1 MKGRRIKKT
10 EPHPT
15 PGFRASTGASMLLA
29 ASLAVGG
36 MTTES
41 VLERGRKDLR
51 WLIETCFSL
60 VNKDSIKVPFLFNK
74 AQDHYWPRIS
84 ARDIILKAR
93 KEGFSTIRLARMV
106 AKCMTMKN
114 RHCVV
119 VSHEEQSTKR
129 LLERAVYLLDNSL
142 IKVNYKVTGSTIE
155 FPDTES
161 KIWIGTAG
169 AKAFG
174 RGDDITDYH
183 LSEYAFWTNPGLIV
197 GIEEACM
204 NDAEG
209 CIESTANGWGT
220 PYHKLWVSAEK
231 KEAHKHSEVAGPK
244 FYKPHFYGWFW
255 DANYR
260 VESKRP
266 LDELNDYE
274 KMLRKMFNLSDHQLL
289 WRRLKIEAS
298 SDPTKFEQEYPAF
311 PEEAFLVAGSMVF
324 SPHAVRQQEAAARP
338 IMWQGEIRD
347 LNGKPKLEP
356 TKGDPTTGINPG
368 RLIIWLPP
376 RRDSQYLGSGD
387 VSSGIEPAPG
397 DDVDETGCYSVLDIY
412 DIESW
417 EQVAQWR
424 GLVAPDEFGEICVM
438 VGMLYN
444 EALLAPEVNNHG
456 HTACVVIRD
465 SGYRNL
471 YEREEAKGGTTMGF
485 YTMPGVTGTRARL
498 INSLRAST
506 RDLAIKI
513 NSPTTFSEMRSF
525 VKKAGG
531 KMGPQPSCFSDTVIT
546 AGIASLLLEERTA
559 IPEKKADG
567 GRQRLSMMNR
577 GTPGGIRHPTKG
589 GYG

>member
-1 MKGRRIKKT
+1 MSTEQVIEKGR
-10 EPHPT
+10 
-15 PGFRASTGASMLLA
+15 G
-29 ASLAVGG
+29 
-36 MTTES
+36 
-41 VLERGRKDLR
+41 DLR

-60 VNKDSIKVPFLFNK
+60 VNKDSKKVPFLFNK

-84 ARDIILKAR
+84 PRDIILKAR

-106 AKCMTMKN
+106 AKCMTMMN

-119 VSHEEQSTKR
+119 VSHEEKSTAR

-142 IKVNYKVTGSTIE
+142 IKVNYKVTGNSII
-155 FPDTES
+155 FPDTKS

-231 KEAHKHSEVAGPK
+231 KEAHKVAEQLGPK

-255 DANYR
+255 DSNYR
-260 VESKRP
+260 VAAPRP
-266 LDELNDYE
+266 LDETNDYE
-274 KMLRKMFNLSDHQLL
+274 KWLRKAYNLSDDQLL

-298 SDPTKFEQEYPAF
+298 SDPTKFEQEYPAT
-311 PEEAFLVAGSMVF
+311 PEEAFLVAGMMVF
-324 SPHAVRQQEAAARP
+324 SPQAIRQQETAARA
-338 IMWQGEIRD
+338 ILWQGEIRD
-347 LNGKPKLEP
+347 RAGKPTLEP
-356 TKGDPTTGINPG
+356 TKEDPTTRVNAG
-368 RLIIWLPP
+368 RLTIWLPP
-376 RRDSQYLGSGD
+376 RRGNQYLGAGD
-387 VSSGIEPAPG
+387 VASGIEPTADQAEEP
-397 DDVDETGCYSVLDIY
+397 DETGCYSVLDIY
-412 DIESW
+412 DCETW

-456 HTACVVIRD
+456 LTTCVTIRD
-465 SGYRNL
+465 LDYRNL
-471 YEREEAKGGTTMGF
+471 LERDEAKGGTTMGF

-498 INSLRAST
+498 INSLRATT
-506 RDLAIKI
+506 RDFTIKI
-513 NSPTTFSEMRSF
+513 NSRVTFSEMRSF
-525 VKKAGG
+525 VKKKGG
-531 KMGPQPSCFSDTVIT
+531 KMGPQPSCFSDCVIT
-546 AGIASLLLEERTA
+546 AGIASLILEDGEY
-559 IPEKKADG
+559 IPEKKGDS
-567 GRQRLSMMNR
+567 GRQKLSMMNR
-577 GTPGGIRHPTKG
+577 GTPGAVKFPSKG

>member
-1 MKGRRIKKT
+1 M
-10 EPHPT
+10 
-15 PGFRASTGASMLLA
+15 TGLSDAQILDMGA
-29 ASLAVGG
+29 
-36 MTTES
+36 
-41 VLERGRKDLR
+41 KDLR
-51 WLIETCFSL
+51 WFIEGNFFL
-60 VNKDSIKVPFLFNK
+60 VNKDSQQVPFFFNP

-84 ARDIILKAR
+84 SRDIILKAR

-119 VSHEEQSTKR
+119 VSHEEKSTAR
-129 LLERAVYLLDNSL
+129 LLERAVYLLDNSS
-142 IKVNYKVTGSTIE
+142 IKVNYKVTGNSIE
-155 FPDTES
+155 FPDSES

-204 NDAEG
+204 NDSEG

-220 PYHKLWVSAEK
+220 PYHKLWLAAEK

-255 DANYR
+255 DPNNR
-260 VESKRP
+260 VQSARP
-266 LDELNDYE
+266 LDELIEYE
-274 KMLRKMFNLSDHQLL
+274 VWLRNHYKLSDHQLL

-298 SDPTKFEQEYPAF
+298 SDPTKFEQEYPAT
-311 PEEAFLVAGSMVF
+311 PEEAFLVAGMMVF

-347 LNGKPKLEP
+347 KAGKPTLEP
-356 TKGDPTTGINPG
+356 TKEDPTTRINKG

-376 RRDSQYLGSGD
+376 RRDHQYIGSGD
-387 VSSGIEPAPG
+387 VSSGIEPAAG
-397 DDVDETGCYSVLDIY
+397 DDIDETGCYSVLDIY

-424 GLVAPDEFGEICVM
+424 GLVQPDEFGEICVM

-456 HTACVVIRD
+456 LTACVAIRD

-471 YEREEAKGGTTMGF
+471 YERDEAKGGTEMGF

-498 INSLRAST
+498 INSLRST
-506 RDLAIKI
+506 LRNLSIKI
-513 NSPTTFSEMRSF
+513 NSAVTFSELRSF

-559 IPEKKADG
+559 IPEKKSEA
-567 GRQRLSMMNR
+567 GRNKLSMMNR
-577 GTPGGIRHPTKG
+577 GTPGGIKFPTKG

>member
-1 MKGRRIKKT
+1 MKG
-10 EPHPT
+10 
-15 PGFRASTGASMLLA
+15 A
-29 ASLAVGG
+29 APAVGS
-36 MTTES
+36 MTTAQ
-41 VLERGRKDLR
+41 VLEKGRTDLR

-60 VNKDSIKVPFLFNK
+60 VNKDSKRVPFLFNP
-74 AQDHYWPRIS
+74 AQAHYWPRIS
-84 ARDIILKAR
+84 PRDIILKAR

-106 AKCMTMKN
+106 AKCMTMQN

-119 VSHEEQSTKR
+119 VSHEEKSTQR

-142 IKVNYKVTGSTIE
+142 VKVNYKVTGNSIE
-155 FPDTES
+155 FPDTKS

-169 AKAFG
+169 SKAFG

-204 NDAEG
+204 NDSEG

-220 PYHKLWVSAEK
+220 PYHKLWQSAEK
-231 KEAHKHSEVAGPK
+231 KEAHKVAEQLGPK

-255 DANYR
+255 DRNYA
-260 VESKRP
+260 VKAPRP
-266 LDELNDYE
+266 LDELNEYE
-274 KMLRKMFNLSDHQLL
+274 KWLRKTYNLTDDQLL

-298 SDPTKFEQEYPAF
+298 ADPTKFEQEYPAT
-311 PEEAFLVAGSMVF
+311 PEEAFLVAGMMVF
-324 SPHAVRQQEAAARP
+324 SPHAIRQQEAAARP
-338 IMWQGEIRD
+338 ILWQGEIRD
-347 LNGKPKLEP
+347 RAGKPTLEP
-356 TKGDPTTGINPG
+356 TKADPTTGINAG

-376 RRDSQYLGSGD
+376 RRDHKYIGTGD
-387 VSSGIEPAPG
+387 VASGIEPTE
-397 DDVDETGCYSVLDIY
+397 DQKEEIDETGCYSVLDIY

-424 GLVAPDEFGEICVM
+424 GLVPPDEFGEIAVM

-456 HTACVVIRD
+456 LTACTTIRD
-465 SGYRNL
+465 LDYRNL
-471 YEREEAKGGTTMGF
+471 YERDDAKGGTTMGF

-498 INSLRAST
+498 INSLRATT

-513 NSPTTFSEMRSF
+513 NSSVTFSEMRSF
-525 VKKAGG
+525 VKKKGG
-531 KMGPQPSCFSDTVIT
+531 KMGPQPGAFSDTVIT
-546 AGIASLLLEERTA
+546 AGIASVLLEERGA

-577 GTPGGIRHPTKG
+577 GSSGGLRYPTKG
-589 GYG
+589 GY

>member
-1 MKGRRIKKT
+1 MKTKVW
-10 EPHPT
+10 
-15 PGFRASTGASMLLA
+15 GASPAKKAGKLAVLA
-29 ASLAVGG
+29 AAAMLG
-36 MTTES
+36 MSDTQI
-41 VLERGRKDLR
+41 LEMGRKDLR

-60 VNKDSIKVPFLFNK
+60 VNKDSVKVPFLFNA

-84 ARDIILKAR
+84 SRDIILKAR

-119 VSHEEQSTKR
+119 VSHEEKSTAR

-142 IKVNYKVTGSTIE
+142 VKVNYKVTGNSIS
-155 FPDTES
+155 FPDTDS

-220 PYHKLWVSAEK
+220 PYHKLWVAAEK
-231 KEAHKHSEVAGPK
+231 KEAYKVAALLGPK

-255 DANYR
+255 DLNYR
-260 VESKRP
+260 VPTRP
-266 LDELNDYE
+266 LDEVDDYE
-274 KMLRKMFNLSDHQLL
+274 KWLRRQFKLTDDQLL
-289 WRRLKIEAS
+289 WRRMKIESMA
-298 SDPTKFEQEYPAF
+298 DPAKFDQEYPAT
-311 PEEAFLVAGSMVF
+311 PEEAFLVAGMMVF
-324 SPHAVRQQEAAARP
+324 SPQAIREQESSARP
-338 IMWQGEIRD
+338 ILWQGEIRD
-347 LNGKPKLEP
+347 VNGKPKLEP
-356 TKGDPTTGINPG
+356 TKPDATTEINPG
-368 RLIIWLPP
+368 RLTIWLPP
-376 RRDSQYLGSGD
+376 RKGNVYLGTGD
-387 VSSGIEPAPG
+387 VASGIEPTKE
-397 DDVDETGCYSVLDIY
+397 DEEKQDETGCYSVLDIY

-424 GLVAPDEFGEICVM
+424 GLVPPEEFGEISVM
-438 VGMLYN
+438 VGFLYN
-444 EALLAPEVNNHG
+444 EAMLAPEVNNHG
-456 HTACVVIRD
+456 YTTCVTIRD

-471 YEREEAKGGTTMGF
+471 YEREDTKGGTDMGF
-485 YTMPGVTGTRARL
+485 YTMPGMTGTRARL
-498 INSLRAST
+498 INSLRA
-506 RDLAIKI
+506 RLVDLSLKI
-513 NSPTTFSEMRSF
+513 NSPVTFSEMRSF

-546 AGIASLLLEERTA
+546 AGIASLLLEEKTLV
-559 IPEKKADG
+559 PERKVEG
-567 GRQRLSMMNR
+567 GRHRLSMMNR
-577 GTPGGIRHPTKG
+577 GTPGGIRRPTKG

>member
-1 MKGRRIKKT
+1 MAIAG
-10 EPHPT
+10 
-15 PGFRASTGASMLLA
+15 L
-29 ASLAVGG
+29 
-36 MTTES
+36 TTEQ
-41 VLERGRKDLR
+41 VLERGRTDLR

-60 VNKDSIKVPFLFNK
+60 VSKDSQKVPFVFNK

-106 AKCMTMKN
+106 AKCMTMRN

-119 VSHEEQSTKR
+119 VSHEEKSTAR

-142 IKVNYKVTGSTIE
+142 IKVNYKVTGNSIV

-220 PYHKLWVSAEK
+220 PYHKLWLSAEK

-255 DANYR
+255 DINYQVR
-260 VESKRP
+260 PPRP
-266 LDELNDYE
+266 LDEINDYE
-274 KMLRKMFNLSDHQLL
+274 KWLRNTYSLTDAQLN

-298 SDPTKFEQEYPAF
+298 SDPTKFEQEYPAT
-311 PEEAFLVAGSMVF
+311 PDEAFLVAGMMVF
-324 SPHAVRQQEAAARP
+324 SPQAIRQQESSARP
-338 IMWQGEIRD
+338 ILWQGEIRD
-347 LNGKPKLEP
+347 KAGKPTLEP
-356 TKGDPTTGINPG
+356 TKADPTTGINPG
-368 RLIIWLPP
+368 RLTIWLPP
-376 RRDSQYLGSGD
+376 RRENQYLGSGD
-387 VSSGIEPAPG
+387 VASGIEPAK
-397 DDVDETGCYSVLDIY
+397 DMDEADETGCYSVLDIY
-412 DIESW
+412 DMESW

-424 GLVAPDEFGEICVM
+424 GLVPPDEFGEVCVM

-456 HTACVVIRD
+456 HTTCVTIRD
-465 SGYRNL
+465 LGYRNL
-471 YEREEAKGGTTMGF
+471 YERDDAKGGTPMGF

-498 INSLRAST
+498 INALRSNLRSMAM
-506 RDLAIKI
+506 KF
-513 NSPTTFSEMRSF
+513 NSSTTFSEMRSF
-525 VKKAGG
+525 VKKDGG
-531 KMGPQPSCFSDTVIT
+531 KMGPQPSAFSDCVIT
-546 AGIASLLLEERTA
+546 AGIAAVLLEDRGA

-577 GTPGGIRHPTKG
+577 GTPGGIRHPSKG